1 MSIKAVVFDYG
12 QVICL
17 PQDPSA
23 IDRLAKLA
31 GVERDKFEPCLWGL
45 RGEYD
50 LGNIN
55 SEEYYK
61 KVLSS
66 IGAEDKADEDK
77 IVEEMIEVDLSSW
90 KNINPETVTLM
101 EDVKKAGYTLG
112 ILSNMPQDFL
122 DWARENI
129 AAFSLPHKSLFSCEV
144 NLVKPDK
151 AIYRKLLSMLE
162 IDSCELVFFDDNE
175 ENVKSARDLGIEAF
189 LWKDPENARQELFSL
204 GVRLR

>member
-17 PQDPSA
+17 PQDPAA

-31 GVERDKFEPCLWGL
+31 GVERNKFEPCLWGL

-50 LGNIN
+50 QGIIN
-55 SEEYYK
+55 SKEYFK
-61 KVLSS
+61 KILSS
-66 IGAEDKADEDK
+66 LGVEDKVDEEK
-77 IVEEMIEVDLSSW
+77 IIDEMIEVDLSSW
-90 KNINPETVTLM
+90 KNINPGTVALM

-122 DWARENI
+122 DWARKNI
-129 AAFSLPHKSLFSCEV
+129 TVFSLPHKSLFSCEV

-151 AIYRKLLSMLE
+151 AIYKKLLSILGIE
-162 IDSCELVFFDDNE
+162 CCELVFFDDNE
-175 ENVKSARDLGIEAF
+175 ENVISARDMGIEAF
-189 LWKDPENARQELFSL
+189 LWKSPENARQELFSL
-204 GVRLR
+204 GVIL